1 MTSYSINCARTTSY
15 PYMRK
20 DKIRFLPH
28 TKINPGRWG
37 KIKEPKCQEGGGRL
51 KNHKE
56 NNQKNGKTHTKN
68 LKPFSRKEEY

>member
-1 MTSYSINCARTTSY
+1 MAGY

-37 KIKEPKCQEGGGRL
+37 KIKEPKCQKKKKTP
-51 KNHKE
+51 KNRKQPKKRK
-56 NNQKNGKTHTKN
+56 NTQKN
-68 LKPFSRKEEY
+68 L